1 MRARVTLGASC
12 HQPILETS
20 AVGAANALEAVEL
33 EGMARVTARP
43 ASNGLTA
50 CASRMAIRP
59 TQNALTA
66 MEATDQE
73 AMEGVA
79 AAMAAGEVMV
89 VVTMAAGEV
98 MVAMVEAA
106 VGAVD
111 AHPAR
116 LGRPSPLALARWK

>member
-1 MRARVTLGASC
+1 
-12 HQPILETS
+12 
-20 AVGAANALEAVEL
+20 
-33 EGMARVTARP
+33 
-43 ASNGLTA
+43 
-50 CASRMAIRP
+50 MAIRP
-59 TQNALTA
+59 TQNAQTA

-89 VVTMAAGEV
+89 VVVTMAAGEV
-98 MVAMVEAA
+98 MVAMVEAAEVEAA

>member
-1 MRARVTLGASC
+1 
-12 HQPILETS
+12 
-20 AVGAANALEAVEL
+20 
-33 EGMARVTARP
+33 
-43 ASNGLTA
+43 
-50 CASRMAIRP
+50 
-59 TQNALTA
+59 

-89 VVTMAAGEV
+89 VVVTMAAGVV
-98 MVAMVEAA
+98 MVAMVEVAA
-106 VGAVD
+106 EVVAVD

>member
-1 MRARVTLGASC
+1 
-12 HQPILETS
+12 
-20 AVGAANALEAVEL
+20 
-33 EGMARVTARP
+33 
-43 ASNGLTA
+43 
-50 CASRMAIRP
+50 MAIRP

-73 AMEGVA
+73 AVEGVA
-79 AAMAAGEVMV
+79 AAMAAGEEEEVVV

-106 VGAVD
+106 EVEAVVAAVVD

>member
-1 MRARVTLGASC
+1 MGASC
-12 HQPILETS
+12 HQPIPETS

-43 ASNGLTA
+43 ASDGLTV
-50 CASRMAIRP
+50 CVSRMAIRP

-79 AAMAAGEVMV
+79 AAMAAAEEEVVVV

-98 MVAMVEAA
+98 MVAMVEVAA
-106 VGAVD
+106 EVVAVD

>member
-1 MRARVTLGASC
+1 M
-12 HQPILETS
+12 
-20 AVGAANALEAVEL
+20 
-33 EGMARVTARP
+33 
-43 ASNGLTA
+43 A
-50 CASRMAIRP
+50 CAFQMAILL

-79 AAMAAGEVMV
+79 VAMAAGEVMV

-98 MVAMVEAA
+98 MVAMVEAAEVEAA

>member
-1 MRARVTLGASC
+1 
-12 HQPILETS
+12 
-20 AVGAANALEAVEL
+20 
-33 EGMARVTARP
+33 
-43 ASNGLTA
+43 
-50 CASRMAIRP
+50 MAIRP

-79 AAMAAGEVMV
+79 AAMAAGEEEVVV

-98 MVAMVEAA
+98 MVAMVEAAEVEAA

>member
-1 MRARVTLGASC
+1 
-12 HQPILETS
+12 
-20 AVGAANALEAVEL
+20 
-33 EGMARVTARP
+33 
-43 ASNGLTA
+43 
-50 CASRMAIRP
+50 MAIRP

-79 AAMAAGEVMV
+79 AAMAAGEEV
-89 VVTMAAGEV
+89 VVMMAAGEV

-106 VGAVD
+106 GVEAVAD

>member
-1 MRARVTLGASC
+1 
-12 HQPILETS
+12 
-20 AVGAANALEAVEL
+20 
-33 EGMARVTARP
+33 
-43 ASNGLTA
+43 
-50 CASRMAIRP
+50 MAIRP

-79 AAMAAGEVMV
+79 AAMAAGEEEVVV

-106 VGAVD
+106 EVEAVVGAVD
-111 AHPAR
+111 AHLAR
-116 LGRPSPLALARWK
+116 RGRPSPLALARWK